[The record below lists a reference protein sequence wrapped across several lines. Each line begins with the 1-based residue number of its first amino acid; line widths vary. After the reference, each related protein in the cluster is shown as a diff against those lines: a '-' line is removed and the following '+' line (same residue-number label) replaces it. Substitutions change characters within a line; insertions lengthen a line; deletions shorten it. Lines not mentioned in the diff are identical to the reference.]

1 MASFEEAPP
10 GDAKA
15 GHKIFQSKCA
25 HCHTVEKG
33 AGHKHGRQQG
43 PNRFLEAGREEEEL
57 GSMVDVWVWIDIG
70 PSSVIKVFPPW
81 LLLFQVAD
89 FLFGRQYGTTPGY
102 SYSTASKNIDVI
114 WEENSLY
121 DYLLNPKEVLG
132 PNLHGLF
139 GKQYGTTPGYSYSTA
154 SKNIDVIW
162 EENSLYDYLLNPK
175 EYIPLKKKF
184 PGMKNP
190 QERADLIAY
199 LKEATTS

>member
-33 AGHKHGRQQG
+33 VGHKHGRSLILKR
-43 PNRFLEAGREEEEL
+43 RFLEAGREEEEP
-57 GSMVDVWVWIDIG
+57 GSMVDMWVWIDIG
-70 PSSVIKVFPPW
+70 PSSGIKVFPQW
-81 LLLFQVAD
+81 LLLFQAAD
-89 FLFGRQYGTTPGY
+89 LSCFPLTF
-102 SYSTASKNIDVI
+102 S
-114 WEENSLY
+114 SLI
-121 DYLLNPKEVLG
+121 G

-175 EYIPLKKKF
+175 EYIPLKKF

>member
-10 GDAKA
+10 GDANS

-33 AGHKHGRQQG
+33 AGHKH
-43 PNRFLEAGREEEEL
+43 
-57 GSMVDVWVWIDIG
+57 
-70 PSSVIKVFPPW
+70 
-81 LLLFQVAD
+81 
-89 FLFGRQYGTTPGY
+89 
-102 SYSTASKNIDVI
+102 
-114 WEENSLY
+114 
-121 DYLLNPKEVLG
+121 G

>member
-33 AGHKHGRQQG
+33 AGHKH
-43 PNRFLEAGREEEEL
+43 AGREEEEP
-57 GSMVDVWVWIDIG
+57 GSMVDMWVWIDI
-70 PSSVIKVFPPW
+70 
-81 LLLFQVAD
+81 
-89 FLFGRQYGTTPGY
+89 
-102 SYSTASKNIDVI
+102 
-114 WEENSLY
+114 
-121 DYLLNPKEVLG
+121 G